1 MVEAIRSFFEI
12 KKSID
17 LGQRLFLLGV
27 FFLPSAL
34 PIGGLFL
41 LCALFIS
48 FLYKPKKSLK
58 DNWNYIFYF
67 CLFIIILSTINI
79 TILGTPNELV
89 DYDKNLIWLNLF
101 NWIPIF
107 FAYLGFQI
115 YLVDEKQRII
125 FQKYL
130 IAGTLPVIFSCIIQK
145 FFKVYG
151 PFETLYGTI
160 VWFNYKLSNEQIF
173 RITGLFNNPNYLGTW
188 LTLCLPFSIS
198 LLKKESLLFPNK
210 IFLYVINFLVLYFSF
225 LTGSRNAL
233 LGIIITFI
241 CLINFKK
248 VIYFICIFS
257 FTLFIIIFLIPN
269 SIEFSSLINLD
280 PATLTKYSEID
291 LTFSSPRMIIWKS
304 AISLISERPFTGWG
318 ASTFSY
324 MFNDQGFI
332 AIPFKHMQ
340 SNHTHNMILELAYNF
355 GIPLSI
361 LSTLS
366 VSIICF
372 SVLKKIY
379 DSFQKNS
386 FYLPWILS
394 FGILLISQLTDITYY
409 DGKISIL
416 FCLLFAGTRN
426 IMFEIKNKENSS
438 NDISPII

>member
-1 MVEAIRSFFEI
+1 MVEAISSFFEI
-12 KKSID
+12 KKSTD

-34 PIGGLFL
+34 PIGGFFL

-58 DNWNYIFYF
+58 DNWNYIFYL

-160 VWFNYKLSNEQIF
+160 VWFNYQLSDKQVF

-198 LLKKESLLFPNK
+198 LLKNEPNCIELMNIDDNMSAALKMPVLLLPVKFPKRK
-210 IFLYVINFLVLYFSF
+210 IF
-225 LTGSRNAL
+225 TGKPCS
-233 LGIIITFI
+233 
-241 CLINFKK
+241 
-248 VIYFICIFS
+248 
-257 FTLFIIIFLIPN
+257 
-269 SIEFSSLINLD
+269 
-280 PATLTKYSEID
+280 
-291 LTFSSPRMIIWKS
+291 
-304 AISLISERPFTGWG
+304 
-318 ASTFSY
+318 
-324 MFNDQGFI
+324 FI
-332 AIPFKHMQ
+332 ANKRF
-340 SNHTHNMILELAYNF
+340 
-355 GIPLSI
+355 
-361 LSTLS
+361 STS
-366 VSIICF
+366 H
-372 SVLKKIY
+372 
-379 DSFQKNS
+379 
-386 FYLPWILS
+386 
-394 FGILLISQLTDITYY
+394 LLTL
-409 DGKISIL
+409 
-416 FCLLFAGTRN
+416 
-426 IMFEIKNKENSS
+426 
-438 NDISPII
+438 